1 LFTAALD
8 QAEAL
13 EGLSWAAWWQDDA
26 ETVFSARERA
36 FSLYRERGDPAGAA
50 RMAIWIGSDQ
60 NDFHGA
66 APVAAGW
73 FERARRL
80 LEPLPPCA
88 EHGWLAFHE
97 GYLAGSGEHGA
108 RAAALGR
115 HLDVCDL
122 EMLGLALEG
131 SALVAD
137 LRVED
142 GMARLGEAAALA
154 LEGRAEIPISA
165 AWTWCLLVSACVAIH
180 DFERAYAWTD
190 RIAAFAERYGSRW
203 MLAFCRAEYGAVY
216 IARGRWP
223 DAEALLEAAIGDFEH
238 SRPAWTSGA
247 LVALAELRRRQGRAA
262 EALALLDRAGP
273 TRPAQLCRA
282 SLTGD
287 AALAE
292 RLLRRTTRPLDRIPL
307 LVFLTQPERGQTPFR
322 EELRTVA
329 ELVPA
334 LEPLADQAD
343 GVATGDVALLEDAV
357 DGLEGMPYEQALARQ
372 HLADALQ
379 RAGRNGASAL
389 ERRKAAETLRGLGA
403 ASPLPGLTRREREVL
418 GLLGE
423 GLTNRQLAER
433 LVVSEHTIHRHVTSI
448 LGKLDVPTRA
458 AAAALA
464 ARHGLG

>member
-1 LFTAALD
+1 MFSAAPD
-8 QAEAL
+8 QPEAL

-97 GYLAGSGEHGA
+97 GYLAGNGEHGA
-108 RAAALGR
+108 RAAELGR
-115 HLDVCDL
+115 RLGVCDL

-131 SALVAD
+131 TALVAD

-142 GMARLGEAAALA
+142 GMARLGEASALA

-165 AWTWCLLVSACVAIH
+165 AWTWCLLVSACVALH

-190 RIAAFAERYGSRW
+190 RIAAFADRYGSRW

-216 IARGRWP
+216 IARGRWA
-223 DAEALLEAAIGDFEH
+223 DAEALLEAAIGDFER
-238 SRPAWTSGA
+238 SRPAWAAGP
-247 LVALAELRRRQGRAA
+247 LVALAELRRRQGRTD
-262 EALALLDRAGP
+262 EALALLDRAGH
-273 TRPAQLCRA
+273 TASAQLCRA
-282 SLTGD
+282 RLTAD

-292 RLLRRTTRPLDRIPL
+292 RLLRRTPRPLARLGALDL
-307 LVFLTQPERGQTPFR
+307 LTRLRPGEPARLA
-322 EELRTVA
+322 ELRA
-329 ELVPA
+329 LAGRVPA
-334 LEPLADQAD
+334 VKALADRAEGIARRD
-343 GVATGDVALLEDAV
+343 RALLEDAV
-357 DGLEGMPYEQALARQ
+357 DALAGTPYEQAETRLA
-372 HLADALQ
+372 LAELLD
-379 RAGRNGASAL
+379 GGAAAR
-389 ERRKAAETLRGLGA
+389 ERRLAADTLRALGA
-403 ASPLPGLTRREREVL
+403 ASPLPDLTPREREVL